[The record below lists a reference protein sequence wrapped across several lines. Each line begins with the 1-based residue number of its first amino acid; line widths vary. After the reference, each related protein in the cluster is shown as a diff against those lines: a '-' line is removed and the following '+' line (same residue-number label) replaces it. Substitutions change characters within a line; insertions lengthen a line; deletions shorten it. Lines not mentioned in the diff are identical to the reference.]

1 MENKR
6 FNLALA
12 AGAKHLGGRIAMTYF
27 SKHLVD
33 GLSGL
38 CIFFEQAQQAKSAA
52 SEIENLSIEL
62 GAQAYL
68 NIEVSRDENWHIV
81 HVTASPALISIT
93 PEYNTLEL
101 NKRLN
106 LDTHKHPLHLDLE
119 ILLCLARAP
128 TAYCFPSVQEVKAAV
143 RVRRFAVEAA
153 RRTELAFNPDGYE
166 RPQECW
172 TYDEGSGFLLKPG
185 VDMVEA
191 LIKTTQPE
199 ISGQQL
205 YTFSCGRAAEY
216 IILLA
221 IAQEL
226 KGHHP
231 SLYAQLQKQW
241 QTRALLADDFNDA
254 FIYEIG
260 SLDQPLPMRF
270 YVPGSRLWF
279 RNPDSHSADVEGFE
293 GSWVVYHGGG
303 EFCNLWERAKPF
315 NLTDKC
321 LEIYHWRDGVF
332 TDDAGVIRMN
342 EDIVRERVQ
351 QTKGSDQEVAR
362 IVQRMMRYRDIRGVY
377 QEGGCIDASRDV
389 VRWVCPE
396 TADLALLTSHPRYN

>member
-1 MENKR
+1 M
-6 FNLALA
+6 AD
-12 AGAKHLGGRIAMTYF
+12 Y
-27 SKHLVD
+27 SKHKIEALEGICV
-33 GLSGL
+33 L
-38 CIFFEQAQQAKSAA
+38 FEQEQLAKLAA
-52 SEIENLSIEL
+52 SEITSWRQAL

-68 NIEVSRDENWHIV
+68 NIALVSYQGQTV
-81 HVTASPALISIT
+81 LHVTASPALHALT
-93 PEYNTLEL
+93 PDYNTLNL
-101 NKRLN
+101 CAQLG
-106 LDTHKHPLHLDLE
+106 LDTLHQPEHLDLE
-119 ILLCLARAP
+119 ILLCLACSP
-128 TAYCFPSVQEVKAAV
+128 IAYCFPSIAELKAAV
-143 RVRRFAVEAA
+143 RVRHFAVDAA

-166 RPQECW
+166 RPKECW
-172 TYDEGSGFLLKPG
+172 TYVEGKGFLLKPG

-199 ISGQQL
+199 VSGQQL

-216 IILLA
+216 IMLLS

-226 KGHHP
+226 KLNNP
-231 SLYAQLQKQW
+231 ALYTTLQKQW

-254 FIYEIG
+254 FIYEVGTIEH
-260 SLDQPLPMRF
+260 PLPMQF
-270 YVPGSRLWF
+270 YVPGCRLWF

-332 TDDAGVIRMN
+332 YNAAGELKMN
-342 EDIVRERVQ
+342 EDIVRE
-351 QTKGSDQEVAR
+351 KVAESKKSSVETNR
-362 IVQRMMRYRDIRGVY
+362 IVERMMRYRDVRGVY

-389 VRWVCPE
+389 VRWICPN
-396 TADLALLTSHPRYN
+396 TSDLVLGS